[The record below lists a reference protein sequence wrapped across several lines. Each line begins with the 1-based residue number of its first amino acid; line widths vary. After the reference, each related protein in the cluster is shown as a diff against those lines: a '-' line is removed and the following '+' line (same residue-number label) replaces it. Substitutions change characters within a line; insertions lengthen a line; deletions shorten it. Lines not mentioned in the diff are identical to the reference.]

1 MPRDDSNETIRLIKQ
16 GVLADVSCVLARA
29 GGADI
34 DPPQAFN
41 AARNICEI
49 LFSHPHAATPEIPK
63 MFWETPLGRAVGV
76 CCGSEMDEPRI
87 KTTLRIP
94 VSVRERLRL
103 EAEALNK
110 SLTDLIAEKLSK

>member
-1 MPRDDSNETIRLIKQ
+1 
-16 GVLADVSCVLARA
+16 
-29 GGADI
+29 
-34 DPPQAFN
+34 
-41 AARNICEI
+41 
-49 LFSHPHAATPEIPK
+49 
-63 MFWETPLGRAVGV
+63 
-76 CCGSEMDEPRI
+76 MDEPRI